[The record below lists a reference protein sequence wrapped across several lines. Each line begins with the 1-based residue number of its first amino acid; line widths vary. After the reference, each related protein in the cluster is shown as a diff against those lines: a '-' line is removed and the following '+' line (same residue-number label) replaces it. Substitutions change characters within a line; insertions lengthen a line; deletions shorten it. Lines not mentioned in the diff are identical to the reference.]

1 MIEEELGSGQRGY
14 NLGPVTSIGS
24 IGRIGLPVG
33 AGGAGGLISHAPLRN

>member
-24 IGRIGLPVG
+24 IGSIVKPVRK
-33 AGGAGGLISHAPLRN
+33 LRTKMATIDYAKV